1 MENTA
6 EDIKN
11 RINDIL
17 ESQNTQNT
25 LPEDLGPPK
34 QRTNLDKLFD
44 IDDNL
49 EFKTDSKV

>member
-11 RINDIL
+11 RINDLL
-17 ESQNTQNT
+17 ESQNT

-34 QRTNLDKLFD
+34 QKTNLDKLFD

-49 EFKTDSKV
+49 EFKTDSKI